1 MRRDLAGAA
10 AHPGRLRS
18 LRARVIKSHFQRMKV
33 HDHCDCSC
41 HGPDLRG
48 AHGGHDGAAP
58 PSTGFFVLS
67 LSLALLMCGLIST
80 GVIPLRFW

>member
-1 MRRDLAGAA
+1 M
-10 AHPGRLRS
+10 RS
-18 LRARVIKSHFQRMKV
+18 LWPRVIKSHFPRMKV

-48 AHGGHDGAAP
+48 GHGGHDGHDGVAAP